1 MLYLWLTYCNTYVFW
16 VYRLMYLVYLELIY
30 LDHRG
35 FCIMIWAVVLNL
47 VMTHVDVLRVLCVH
61 LYCFIIIGIT
71 VQGLNFWVI

>member
-1 MLYLWLTYCNTYVFW
+1 
-16 VYRLMYLVYLELIY
+16 
-30 LDHRG
+30 
-35 FCIMIWAVVLNL
+35 MIWAVVLNL